1 MGNNFRIYNF
11 SSQIQTIQRLFKTF
25 VQLFKGSYQFLI
37 AYGRQTKT
45 KELIKNKINSG
56 NSVFDCLFLNSC
68 NVNYKIQVLFKD
80 KSFELTYPVDF
91 QALKT
96 K

>member
-1 MGNNFRIYNF
+1 MSNSDHSKTFQDF
-11 SSQIQTIQRLFKTF
+11 CSTIQR
-25 VQLFKGSYQFLI
+25 QLPILNRI
-37 AYGRQTKT
+37 WQTNKT

-68 NVNYKIQVLFKD
+68 NVNYEIQVLFKD

-91 QALKT
+91 QALQT